1 MVTIDGPGGGTTMN
15 GPVGPVIART
25 IYGVTV
31 PLIDY
36 YYIHMIGLEY
46 RTSKNAGNKKLT
58 SFIGLGT
65 GHDYLL
71 ID

>member
-1 MVTIDGPGGGTTMN
+1 MGGDHGWSGGGGGGTVCSTMN

-36 YYIHMIGLEY
+36 YYIHMIGP
-46 RTSKNAGNKKLT
+46 
-58 SFIGLGT
+58 
-65 GHDYLL
+65 
-71 ID
+71 